1 MEYLW
6 EIIIR
11 LAVNSIVLNGEKYLL
26 QELETCPIDVN
37 TGSFNEFL
45 SSLYIA
51 NPFLI
56 AISVPA
62 KRSKQRVKE
71 QKNIWIIENC
81 FLHLS

>member
-11 LAVNSIVLNGEKYLL
+11 LAVNSIVLNGEKYLQ
-26 QELETCPIDVN
+26 QELETCPKAVN

-45 SSLYIA
+45 SSLLTA

-56 AISVPA
+56 AIT
-62 KRSKQRVKE
+62 KQSKQRVKE
-71 QKNIWIIENC
+71 QKI
-81 FLHLS
+81 FG